1 VTAPG
6 RSLPL
11 ARRPNAAATDVGPMH
26 AAPTAEFPTAELPVV
41 QSSVMRSAALIG
53 IAFIL
58 SRLLGVAREI
68 ILGYQ
73 FGTSGEYDAYVA
85 AFRVPDLLFLVIMA
99 GSFGSAFIPIFGGM
113 LVRGDR
119 RGAWRLASAV
129 INLSVLTTI
138 AFALVCMVLAEP
150 LVRYVVAPG
159 LSSENRQICV
169 DTMRVLLLSPILL
182 GLGIAAKGILE
193 AHHRFGLA
201 ALAPLVYNA
210 AIIGGALALGPSL
223 GVYGVA
229 TGVLIGALGHF
240 VIQIPGLIHA
250 GIRYT
255 PRFSLRTEGLSQVGR
270 LLLPRV
276 IGQAAFQLNFIAV
289 QYFASD
295 AGEGRVSALNYAWQL
310 MMLPHGVIAL
320 SISTVIFPTMAQL
333 FSQGKTDELQA
344 TFGRALRPLL
354 FLSVPA
360 AVGLFT
366 FRTAIVQTLFQR
378 GEFDAA
384 STRMVG
390 EALVFLGLGLVFYAV
405 VEILTRAFYAM
416 HDTRT
421 PVIAAVVIIVL
432 NVALAAI
439 LVGPLDLGG
448 LALALTVTTGI
459 EALIL
464 LYVLQRRI
472 GALSPEFAAWFAR
485 LALAA
490 TPMALLAHGLAARL
504 TSATEPGVA
513 ARPLQFALL
522 GFTLALAGGAFAV
535 AASWLRL
542 EELDQTLDRLS
553 ARVPVLGGAISLA
566 LGRRR

>member
-1 VTAPG
+1 
-6 RSLPL
+6 
-11 ARRPNAAATDVGPMH
+11 MH
-26 AAPTAEFPTAELPVV
+26 AAPTAELPTAELPAV
-41 QSSVMRSAALIG
+41 QSSVMRSAAVIG

-129 INLSVLTTI
+129 INLSVLITI
-138 AFALVCMVLAEP
+138 AFSLVCMILAEP

-159 LSSENRQICV
+159 LSPENRAICV

-210 AIIGGALALGPSL
+210 AIIGGALALGPTL
-223 GVYGVA
+223 GVFGVA
-229 TGVLIGALGHF
+229 TGVLIGALGH
-240 VIQIPGLIHA
+240 VAIQIPGLIHA

-255 PRFSLRTEGLSQVGR
+255 PRFSLRTEGLAQVGR

-276 IGQAAFQLNFIAV
+276 IGQAAFQVNFIAV
-289 QYFASD
+289 QYFASN

-354 FLSVPA
+354 FLSVPS
-360 AVGLFT
+360 AVGLFA
-366 FRTAIVQTLFQR
+366 FRTPIVQTIFQR
-378 GEFDAA
+378 GEFDAG

-390 EALVFLGLGLVFYAV
+390 EALVFLGLGLVFYAL

-432 NVALAAI
+432 NVALAAA

-448 LALALTVTTGI
+448 LALGLTATTGI

-464 LYVLQRRI
+464 LYVLHRRI

-490 TPMALLAHGLAARL
+490 TPMALLANGVAHRL
-504 TSATEPGVA
+504 TRATEPGVA
-513 ARPLQFALL
+513 ARPVQFALL
-522 GFTLALAGGAFAV
+522 GFALALAGGTFAV

-542 EELDQTLDRLS
+542 EELDETLDRVA
-553 ARVPVLGGAISLA
+553 ARAPALARPVRLA
-566 LGRRR
+566 LGRRP